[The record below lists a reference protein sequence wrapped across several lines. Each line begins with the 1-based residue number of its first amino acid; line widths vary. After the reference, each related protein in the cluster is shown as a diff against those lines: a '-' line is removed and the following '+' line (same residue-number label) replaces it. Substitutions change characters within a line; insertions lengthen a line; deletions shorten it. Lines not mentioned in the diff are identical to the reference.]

1 MEITTDK
8 SPWPHFIVSN
18 FLNPEMYHVAKQI
31 HERFTGEPSVGKR
44 NTILLK
50 RKVNHYLYDEME
62 TNFLQLLDQVGL
74 LDGSGRVVIELDA
87 LGIGFQ
93 YPPHTDIAS
102 KVASFVYHIS
112 EYGSGTK
119 LLNNNPFSTISAL
132 PWIVNGGGGFIR
144 TANSWHMFDNIGFS
158 SVRRTILFTLRK

>member
-8 SPWPHFIVSN
+8 SPWPHFIVSD
-18 FLNPEMYHVAKQI
+18 FLNSEMYQVAKQI
-31 HERFTGEPSVGKR
+31 HERFTGKPSAGSR
-44 NTILLK
+44 NTVRLK
-50 RKVNHYLYDEME
+50 RRVNHYLYDQME
-62 TNFLQLLDQVGL
+62 TNFLSLLDRVGL
-74 LDGSGRVVIELDA
+74 PDISGEVVVEFDA
-87 LGIGFQ
+87 LGINYQ

-112 EYGSGTK
+112 EQGSGTK
-119 LLNNNPFSTISAL
+119 LLNDKQPSSIKTL

-158 SVRRTILFTLRK
+158 SIRRTILFTLRK